1 MKKYFLSFVFLFIS
15 INSFAQDNNSK
26 AYNTGYQIG
35 RLLGVAIVAGLFI
48 WGISRLVKK
57 MK

>member
-1 MKKYFLSFVFLFIS
+1 MKKYFLPFVFLFIS
-15 INSFAQDNNSK
+15 IISFAQDSNRRASI
-26 AYNTGYQIG
+26 IG
-35 RLLGVAIVAGLFI
+35 SEIGKVVGVVLVAGLFI